1 MQEKLRAT
9 LILIG
14 STEAIQEM
22 TTPPPTRRVELN
34 LNYLLPSSYNGV
46 YIMF

>member
-22 TTPPPTRRVELN
+22 TTPPPPTQGGIKLKLSAAE
-34 LNYLLPSSYNGV
+34 
-46 YIMF
+46 